1 MAPTYNTLELI
12 IENYPDES
20 FLKADGFDDAVIGFE
35 DRSMRLIYSTIECI
49 RILQADG
56 MTYEDAID
64 YFYYNVEGSFVG
76 ELTLRIQQTPQ
87 QLTPPTS
94 LDQELMNNKNQLS
107 LKITTMMVDSAA
119 VLNTVHGQ
127 HVLMDTK

>member
-1 MAPTYNTLELI
+1 MTPTYNTLELI
-12 IENYPDES
+12 IENYPNES

-35 DRSMRLIYSTIECI
+35 DSSMRLIYSTIECI

-76 ELTLRIQQTPQ
+76 ELTPIWCND
-87 QLTPPTS
+87 LT
-94 LDQELMNNKNQLS
+94 
-107 LKITTMMVDSAA
+107 
-119 VLNTVHGQ
+119 
-127 HVLMDTK
+127 

>member
-76 ELTLRIQQTPQ
+76 ELTPIWCND
-87 QLTPPTS
+87 LT
-94 LDQELMNNKNQLS
+94 
-107 LKITTMMVDSAA
+107 
-119 VLNTVHGQ
+119 
-127 HVLMDTK
+127 